1 MKKWI
6 AVIISVLVIGFVGYQ
21 YYESKSTTQDVS
33 TQGRTAVVQ
42 KGKLQVK
49 VSGSGTVQPVA
60 SEDIKSTID
69 SDEID
74 EVLVAAGDKV
84 SKGDK
89 LVTFTDD
96 SAPITAPADG
106 TVTMVSVAAGE
117 RVTNGQAVAHLTN
130 YKNLKTVVQI
140 DELDIPKIKKD
151 QKVNITVSSYPD
163 KTYSG
168 MVTAVANEGTSSNG
182 SSTFDVTIK
191 ISNPE
196 NLKVG
201 MRTEASILTAS
212 KENALYV
219 PIDAVHSANNQK
231 YVMAISTDT
240 AAEQSSGTQQLTVK
254 TGLAND
260 DYIEITQGVTEGQSI
275 QLPQLANTSST
286 NTGNM
291 MKGMGGMDAMG
302 GGMPPSSGGQGQ
314 GGRSGN

>member
-6 AVIISVLVIGFVGYQ
+6 AMIICVLVIGFVGYQ
-21 YYESKSTTQDVS
+21 YYASKSSAQEVS
-33 TQGRTAVVQ
+33 TQIRTAVVQ
-42 KGKLQVK
+42 KGKLEVK
-49 VSGSGTVQPVA
+49 VSGSGIIQPVT

-69 SDEID
+69 NDEID
-74 EVLVAAGDKV
+74 EVLVAAGDRV
-84 SKGDK
+84 NEGDK

-106 TVTMVSVAAGE
+106 TITSVSVAAGE

-130 YKNLKTVVQI
+130 YKNLKTVVQM

-151 QKVNITVSSYPD
+151 QKVSVTVSSYPD

-168 MVTAVANEGTSSNG
+168 KVTAIANEGTSSNG

-191 ISNPE
+191 ISNPD

-201 MRTEASILTAS
+201 MSTEASILTAS

-231 YVMAISTDT
+231 YVMAITASA

-260 DYIEITQGVTEGQSI
+260 DYIEIIQGVTEGQSI
-275 QLPQLANTSST
+275 QLPQLANSSST
-286 NTGNM
+286 NSGNM
-291 MKGMGGMDAMG
+291 MNSMGGMGSMG
-302 GGMPPSSGGQGQ
+302 GGMPPSGGGQVQ